1 MQIVRGKPLKPL
13 LKGYNIMRKRSVHFQ
28 LWLSEKEVE
37 KLTKL
42 AKESGYSRTAYL
54 PRYFEK

>member
-1 MQIVRGKPLKPL
+1 
-13 LKGYNIMRKRSVHFQ
+13 MRKRSVHFQ
-28 LWLSEKEVE
+28 LWLSEKEAE